1 MLRNLLAEMARE
13 GLDAKEIAAG
23 IGVSEKTFRNKINGK
38 TEFTRSEILK
48 IRNKY
53 FKHLPYDY
61 LFELKE
67 GA

>member
-1 MLRNLLAEMARE
+1 MFRNLIAEMARE
-13 GLDAKEIAAG
+13 GLNAKGIAAG
-23 IGVSEKTFRNKINGK
+23 IGVSEKTFRNKLNGK

-48 IRNKY
+48 IRNMF
-53 FKHLPYDY
+53 FKHLSLDY